1 MTAFVDAVLPK
12 EIAMLLPL
20 QGYSRRSEL
29 FSNQIV
35 AAFPLRP
42 CPVCVP
48 PKMGLA
54 LSDGNS
60 YVLSYAGTEPD

>member
-1 MTAFVDAVLPK
+1 
-12 EIAMLLPL
+12 MLLPL